1 MAYLE
6 FSLVIAKILWAFDFQ
21 LAPGGKSG
29 GGAPGKSTGGRLES
43 EFQLYDIFAAIH
55 VGPELIFTARD
66 GTEAK

>member
-6 FSLVIAKILWAFDFQ
+6 FSLVIAKTLWAFDFQ

-29 GGAPGKSTGGRLES
+29 GGAPGKNREGRLEG

-55 VGPELIFTARD
+55 TGPELIFTASD
-66 GTEAK
+66 GTETK